1 MEYFSS
7 KPKLAVLLLEFAY
20 LLYFG
25 LHNPVLKSDLY
36 CGITNELERR
46 RKEHNVMQYIQTVKM
61 DSFELAQEVE
71 AIMHDA
77 GFDTGKQLGN
87 GQENTVYVYLYR
99 KIPGVTIENP
109 N

>member
-7 KPKLAVLLLEFAY
+7 KPKLVALLLNMGY
-20 LLYFG
+20 QHYFKFREAI
-25 LHNPVLKSDLY
+25 LKSDLY
-36 CGITNELERR
+36 CGITNDLERR
-46 RKEHNVMQYIQTVKM
+46 RKEHNVAQYIHTVKM

-87 GQENTVYVYLYR
+87 GQEDTVYVYLYR

-109 N
+109 